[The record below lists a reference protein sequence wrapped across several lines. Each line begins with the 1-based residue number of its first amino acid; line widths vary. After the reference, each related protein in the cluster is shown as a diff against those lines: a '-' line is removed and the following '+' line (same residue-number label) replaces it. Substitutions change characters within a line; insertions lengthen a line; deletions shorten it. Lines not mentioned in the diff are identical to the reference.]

1 MINAQMERAS
11 LLLAPQSVTQGATA
25 TANLDCRGAKYASIT
40 VNLSANT
47 NGATNVNNVTLALS
61 QSDNTNATTFATVV
75 SNVAISGT
83 ATALYEYKVDLR
95 GKSRYLRLA
104 VTPGTST
111 NDARVVCANA
121 RLSRLDENP
130 GTVAS
135 TTNGFAPAGQVIA

>member
-1 MINAQMERAS
+1 MINAQMERVS
-11 LLLAPQSVTQGATA
+11 LALAPQNVTQGATA
-25 TANLDCRGAKYASIT
+25 TANIDTRGAKYASLT

-47 NGATNVNNVTLALS
+47 NAATAVNNVTLSLS

-75 SNVAISGT
+75 SNVSISGT

-104 VTPGTST
+104 VTPGTTT
-111 NDARVVCANA
+111 NDARIVSSNV

>member
-1 MINAQMERAS
+1 MIAAQAERVS
-11 LLLAPQSVTQGATA
+11 MPLAPQSVTQGATA
-25 TANLDCRGAKYASIT
+25 TANIDTRGAKYASIS
-40 VNLSANT
+40 VQLGANT
-47 NGATNVNNVTLALS
+47 NAATAVNNVTLALS
-61 QSDNTNATTFATVV
+61 QSDNTNSSTFATVV
-75 SNVAISGT
+75 SNVTISGT

-104 VTPGTST
+104 VTPGTTT
-111 NDARVVCANA
+111 NDARIICANA

>member
-1 MINAQMERAS
+1 MISAQTERVS

-25 TANLDCRGAKYASIT
+25 TANLDTRGAKYASIS
-40 VNLSANT
+40 VQVGANT
-47 NGATNVNNVTLALS
+47 NAATSVNNVTLALS

-75 SNVAISGT
+75 SNVTVSGT

-104 VTPGTST
+104 VTPGTTT
-111 NDARVVCANA
+111 NDARIIAANA

-135 TTNGFAPAGQVIA
+135 TTNGFAPAGQVIS

>member
-1 MINAQMERAS
+1 MIAAQAERVS
-11 LLLAPQSVTQGATA
+11 MPLAPQNVTQGATA
-25 TANLDCRGAKYASIT
+25 TANIDTRGAKYASIS
-40 VNLSANT
+40 VQLGSNT
-47 NGATNVNNVTLALS
+47 NAATSVNNVTLALS
-61 QSDNTNATTFATVV
+61 QSDTTNATTFATVV
-75 SNVAISGT
+75 SNVTVSGT

-104 VTPGTST
+104 VTPGTTT
-111 NDARVVCANA
+111 NDARIICANA